1 MPEPTKDPTN
11 QKLGRWMWVMA
22 WLCALVLLTLFFDK
36 QLARQFNPNPE
47 PISYQQGQ
55 ATEVKLKR
63 NRQGHYVASGLI
75 NRQPVVFL
83 LDTGATQ
90 VSVPMHLA
98 ERLNLQPGAVQRV
111 MTANGSVNV
120 AKTRIDT
127 LQLGDLTLRDLD
139 ANLNPGMQSDA
150 ILLGMSALKQLDF
163 RQSGE
168 WLYLTPATTY

>member
-1 MPEPTKDPTN
+1 
-11 QKLGRWMWVMA
+11 
-22 WLCALVLLTLFFDK
+22 
-36 QLARQFNPNPE
+36 
-47 PISYQQGQ
+47 
-55 ATEVKLKR
+55 
-63 NRQGHYVASGLI
+63 
-75 NRQPVVFL
+75 
-83 LDTGATQ
+83 
-90 VSVPMHLA
+90 MHLA